1 MVKDAPLARYGIA
14 AAGLAAALLLRWALD
29 PWLGDTYPLAAL
41 FGAVAIAVWF
51 GGTGPAIAIA
61 LSGYGLANYLFI
73 EPRGSLGWNGGRD
86 AVAFLVYLF
95 TCALLIGFGE
105 GIRRARLKADAAT
118 KYLNRALVGAH
129 MVAWEWEPDN
139 KRFTVSDN
147 ARNFFGLSEPLR
159 QPEDGLAYIHPA
171 DTAIHA
177 DAVRRSLKAGNV
189 YHCAYRVIRPADGR
203 VMWVEEQGTVTRNV
217 QGRAVRF
224 AGITVD
230 ITAQKELEQLLVQ
243 RAEELHEA
251 DRRKNDF
258 LALLAH
264 ELRNPLAPMRTSL
277 QIMKMV
283 DTDGVTAGQ
292 RAVMERQVSS
302 IGRMI
307 DDLMDVSRID
317 RGKIKLHRELV
328 NLNALIG
335 HAVETAQPAID
346 DKRHRLTLELPCEPL
361 YVDADET
368 RIRQAVGNLLIN
380 ACKFT
385 HEGGHI
391 TIHAARDAED
401 AVLRVRDDGIGI
413 APDQQEKIF
422 ERFVQLDSSL
432 ERVAGGLGIGLTLV
446 KTLVELHG
454 GSVASSSAGLG
465 KGSEF
470 TIRLP
475 LAPPPQAALQRRP
488 AAAIEAPASTP
499 RRIVVVDDNTD
510 AAESLA
516 LILRLRGHEVR
527 SADRGQTA
535 LEIGAEFQ
543 PQVIVLDLGMPELNG
558 YDTARRIRDEAWGKH
573 VLLIAL
579 TGWGQ
584 PEDMQRSAETGFD
597 HHLTKPADLER
608 LGRLIDGVPA
618 AAL

>member
-1 MVKDAPLARYGIA
+1 MNRSLLIRYGVA
-14 AAGLAAALLLRWALD
+14 VAALVVAIVVRWAVD
-29 PWLGDTYPLAAL
+29 PWLGDKYPLATL
-41 FGAVAIAVWF
+41 FGAVGITVW
-51 GGTGPAIAIA
+51 A
-61 LSGYGLANYLFI
+61 SGLAPAVSLTLVGYAVASYLFI
-73 EPRGSLGWNGGRD
+73 APRGSLAWGGLDD
-86 AVAFLVYLF
+86 AIAFLVYLL
-95 TCALLIGFGE
+95 TCGLLIAFGE
-105 GIRRARLKADAAT
+105 GVRRARLKLDAAIE
-118 KYLNRALVGAH
+118 YLNRALVGAH

-147 ARNFFGLSEPLR
+147 ARDFFGLSEPLR
-159 QPEDGLAYIHPA
+159 QPEEGLEYIHPA
-171 DTAIHA
+171 DTAIRVE
-177 DAVRRSLKAGNV
+177 AVRRALKAGNA

-203 VMWVEEQGTVTRNV
+203 MMWVEEQGTVTRNA

-230 ITAQKELEQLLVQ
+230 ITAQKELEQLLVE
-243 RAEELHEA
+243 RAEELREA

-302 IGRMI
+302 ISRMI

-328 NLNALIG
+328 NFNALIG

-346 DKRHRLTLELPCEPL
+346 DKRHRLTVELPREPL
-361 YVDADET
+361 YVNADET
-368 RIRQAVGNLLIN
+368 RIMQAVGNLLLN

-391 TIHAARDAED
+391 TVQAAREADE

-413 APDQQEKIF
+413 APGQQETIF
-422 ERFVQLDSSL
+422 ERFVQLDASL

-446 KTLVELHG
+446 KTLVGLHG
-454 GSVASSSAGLG
+454 GSVGVSSAGLG

-470 TIRLP
+470 SIRLP
-475 LAPPPQAALQRRP
+475 LAPAPPAPQRRP
-488 AAAIEAPASTP
+488 VLVTEAAPQTP
-499 RRIVVVDDNTD
+499 RRILVVDDNTD

-527 SADRGQTA
+527 TADRGQTA
-535 LEIGAEFQ
+535 IEIGAEFH
-543 PQVIVLDLGMPELNG
+543 PQVVVLDLGMPGLNG
-558 YDTARRIRDEAWGKH
+558 YDTARRMRGEGWGRKA
-573 VLLIAL
+573 LLVAL

-584 PEDMQRSAETGFD
+584 PEDVQRSADAGFD

-618 AAL
+618 TAA